1 MWNTIIYVIVKETF
15 WNCYVNVAKKYFLTL
30 SFYSTFS
37 EYSYN
42 KAHPMIERRMPGA
55 KWKEWT

>member
-1 MWNTIIYVIVKETF
+1 MWNTIIYFLKKEAIIVEETI

-42 KAHPMIERRMPGA
+42 R
-55 KWKEWT
+55 